1 MKEPKQQQQQPRK
14 GKLEVLETKQLT
26 PKLVRKILLEIAI
39 EQQRTISHLKALCV
53 ALALALATVSLC
65 ALITL
70 NKAESS
76 GMSAQET
83 CSTIRTTIVYPDGP
97 ENEPKVTTEC
107 MDK

>member
-1 MKEPKQQQQQPRK
+1 MKEPKQQQQPRK
-14 GKLEVLETKQLT
+14 GKLEVLETKQLS
-26 PKLVRKILLEIAI
+26 PKLVNKILI
-39 EQQRTISHLKALCV
+39 EVVMDQKRTISHLKALCV

-65 ALITL
+65 ALIAS

-76 GMSAQET
+76 GMNAQET

-107 MDK
+107 LDK